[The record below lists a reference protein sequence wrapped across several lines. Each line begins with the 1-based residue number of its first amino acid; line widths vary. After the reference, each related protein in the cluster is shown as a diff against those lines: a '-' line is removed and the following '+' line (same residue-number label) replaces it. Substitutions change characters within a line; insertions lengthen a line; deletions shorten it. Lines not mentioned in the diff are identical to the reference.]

1 MTACWDSV
9 VQFHSL
15 QVPPTRTCP
24 SHRRVTL
31 PNVDVTS
38 LKCLLEVLMLPWGCL
53 LKVKTPGLHFPGL
66 YLTHLWGCLL
76 KVNTPGL
83 TWLVP
88 YTHLWGCVCYTALRM
103 YFEGKYTRTGLTWL
117 VCYTPVRVPF
127 EGKCSRT
134 ALTWLVPYTPMRM
147 HFERKYTWIE
157 LM

>member
-15 QVPPTRTCP
+15 QVPPTLTCP

-53 LKVKTPGLHFPGL
+53 LKVKTPGLHLPGL
-66 YLTHLWGCLL
+66 CLTHLWGCLL

-88 YTHLWGCVCYTALRM
+88 YKGVYVTQLWGCILKENTPGLDLPGLYVTHLWGCLLKVNAA
-103 YFEGKYTRTGLTWL
+103 GLHLPGLYLTHLWGCIL
-117 VCYTPVRVPF
+117 KGNTP
-127 EGKCSRT
+127 G
-134 ALTWLVPYTPMRM
+134 
-147 HFERKYTWIE
+147 
-157 LM
+157 